1 MIRLLPILALTLLAG
16 CGDSPKTSSRNTF
29 SEVAQQ
35 VGRAAPQAAPG
46 AKADAPAPLV
56 AGAKPDEPAVER
68 KIIYS
73 ASIELLVTNVEA
85 IQPQVEK
92 VVADFK
98 GYVAKSD
105 VTGQA
110 GRSRTAT
117 WTLKVPVADYRAAVA
132 RLVALGQPVRNASD
146 SQDVTEEFVDLTA
159 RVKNFKAE
167 EETLN
172 KLLKDTAVRL
182 DDILKIRE
190 QIKIVRGEIERA
202 EGRLKYLG
210 LMTAL
215 STITLQAR
223 EEVPY
228 APETP
233 TAAATFGEQI
243 DTRFTASW
251 HSLVRSAKAFVL
263 WVVEVAPFLPIYAA
277 FGVVVIWVL
286 RRLRRWLRHNA
297 FVPLRDLIAPPTPRT
312 PPE

>member
-1 MIRLLPILALTLLAG
+1 MTRFLPILALTLLVG
-16 CGDSPKTSSRNTF
+16 CDSPVRMNKESSSGFRV
-29 SEVAQQ
+29 EVNAD
-35 VGRAAPQAAPG
+35 RPAPG
-46 AKADAPAPLV
+46 AKDGAPGA
-56 AGAKPDEPAVER
+56 AGAKPEEPGVER
-68 KIIYS
+68 KVIHS
-73 ASIELLVTNVEA
+73 AAIELVVTNVEA

-92 VVADFK
+92 VVADYK

-110 GRSRTAT
+110 GVSRSAT

-132 RLVALGQPVRNASD
+132 RLVALGQLVRNTSD
-146 SQDVTEEFVDLTA
+146 SHDVTEEFVDLTA

-172 KLLKDTAVRL
+172 KLLKDTAIRL

-210 LMTAL
+210 LVTAL

-223 EEVPY
+223 EETPY
-228 APETP
+228 LPETP

-251 HSLVRSAKAFVL
+251 NSLVGSGKAFVL
-263 WVVEVAPFLPIYAA
+263 GVVEVAPFLPFYLVGGAVA
-277 FGVVVIWVL
+277 IWAG
-286 RRLRRWLRHNA
+286 RRLYRWLRHNA
-297 FVPLRDLIAPPTPRT
+297 FVPLRDVIAPPTPGT

>member
-1 MIRLLPILALTLLAG
+1 MMRFLPILALTLLVG
-16 CGDSPKTSSRNTF
+16 CGEKPGMMSKESASI
-29 SEVAQQ
+29 
-35 VGRAAPQAAPG
+35 VGAVIAPDRAAP
-46 AKADAPAPLV
+46 AKDGAPAPVV
-56 AGAKPDEPAVER
+56 AGAKAEEAGVER

-73 ASIELLVTNVEA
+73 ASIELLVKNVET
-85 IQPQVEK
+85 IQPQVER

-105 VTGQA
+105 VTGQT

-132 RLVALGQPVRNASD
+132 RIVALGQLVRNTSD

-190 QIKIVRGEIERA
+190 HIKIVRGEIERA

-210 LMTAL
+210 LVTAL

-223 EEVPY
+223 EETPY
-228 APETP
+228 LPETP

-251 HSLVRSAKAFVL
+251 NSLVGTGKAFVL
-263 WVVEVAPFLPIYAA
+263 WVVEVAPFLPFYAA
-277 FGVVVIWVL
+277 FGAVAFWAL
-286 RRLRRWLRHNA
+286 RRLLRSLRHNTFA
-297 FVPLRDLIAPPTPRT
+297 PLRDLIAPPAPGT

>member
-1 MIRLLPILALTLLAG
+1 MIRLIPILALTLLVG
-16 CGDSPKTSSRNTF
+16 CGDSPKTSSGSTF
-29 SEVAQQ
+29 SEVAHKLD
-35 VGRAAPQAAPG
+35 RAADRAPPAARDG
-46 AKADAPAPLV
+46 APVA

-172 KLLKDTAVRL
+172 KLLKDTAIRL

-190 QIKIVRGEIERA
+190 HIKIVRGEIERA

-210 LMTAL
+210 LVTAL

-228 APETP
+228 TPETP

-251 HSLVRSAKAFVL
+251 NSLVRSAKAFVL
-263 WVVEVAPFLPIYAA
+263 WVVEVAPFLPIYLAVGA
-277 FGVVVIWVL
+277 VVFWAL
-286 RRLRRWLRHNA
+286 RRLVRWLRHNA
-297 FVPLRDLIAPPTPRT
+297 FVPLHDLIAPPTPGT

>member
-1 MIRLLPILALTLLAG
+1 MSKESMSKIGAAINP
-16 CGDSPKTSSRNTF
+16 
-29 SEVAQQ
+29 AQ
-35 VGRAAPQAAPG
+35 GAPAAKDGAPAPG
-46 AKADAPAPLV
+46 A
-56 AGAKPDEPAVER
+56 AGAKPEEAGVER
-68 KIIYS
+68 KVIHS
-73 ASIELLVTNVEA
+73 ASIELVVTNVEA
-85 IQPQVEK
+85 IQAQVEK
-92 VVADFK
+92 VVADSK

-110 GRSRTAT
+110 GRSRSAT

-132 RLVALGQPVRNASD
+132 RLVALGQLVRNTSD

-172 KLLKDTAVRL
+172 KLLKDTAIRL

-190 QIKIVRGEIERA
+190 HIKIVRGEIERA

-210 LMTAL
+210 LVTAL

-223 EEVPY
+223 EETPY
-228 APETP
+228 LPETP

-251 HSLVRSAKAFVL
+251 NSLVRSAKAFVL
-263 WVVEVAPFLPIYAA
+263 WVVEIAPFLPFYLVGGA
-277 FGVVVIWVL
+277 VVIWAL
-286 RRLRRWLRHNA
+286 RRLLRSLRHNA
-297 FVPLRDLIAPPTPRT
+297 FAPLRDLIAPPAPGT